1 LNRGLFTGA
10 VRDHIGSLKSLFNE
24 ALRFSVDVYSS
35 FCRNQGTMMAA
46 AISCYVFLSVIPVV
60 LLAVAGWGYLLGS
73 THDAQEIVFSY
84 MRDFSPALAGDKGE
98 TINRLVKDLVAF
110 RGPATWVGTLGLIWA
125 GTGVI
130 TVLDKAIN
138 HSFGV
143 PGFRG
148 FFKERLLAVVLLP
161 FMTLLFGLSVLGTG
175 LLRTLKAFDP
185 GIEWLRPARWTF
197 FWALDSY
204 VLPLLITI
212 IAFTIIFFVLPRKHV
227 PFRIA
232 LGGALFTACMWECT
246 KQVFSY
252 YVAAFAVYSS
262 IYGSLGGLI
271 LWMFWVNASSLV
283 TVLGAEVAAAAT
295 RRAEA
300 RRIANNIELAS

>member
-1 LNRGLFTGA
+1 MT
-10 VRDHIGSLKSLFNE
+10 LKHLLAE
-24 ALRFSVDVYSS
+24 AWIFSTDVYKS

-46 AISCYVFLSVIPVV
+46 AISCYVYLSIVPVV

-73 THDAQEIVFSY
+73 THDAQEIVISY
-84 MRDFSPALAGDKGE
+84 MRDFSPALAGDKGVA
-98 TINRLVKDLVAF
+98 INGLVKELVAF
-110 RGPATWVGTLGLIWA
+110 RGSATWVGTLGLIWA

-143 PGFRG
+143 SGFRG

-185 GIEWLRPARWTF
+185 GIAWLRPARWTF
-197 FWALDSY
+197 FWTLDSY
-204 VLPLLITI
+204 MLPLLISM
-212 IAFTIIFFVLPRKHV
+212 IAFAIIFFVLPRKRV
-227 PFRIA
+227 PLRIA
-232 LGGALFTACMWECT
+232 LGGAIFTALIWECT

-252 YVAAFAVYSS
+252 YVTAFAVYSH

-271 LWMFWVNASSLV
+271 LWMLWVNASSIV

-295 RRAEA
+295 RRIDAKQ
-300 RRIANNIELAS
+300 ASHHSKATLSN